1 MIKSFKM
8 KIKYLATILIF
19 FISYSYPQ
27 DKKHNILFIG
37 IDDMR
42 PQTNSYGHS
51 QMITPNID
59 NLASDGIQFNQ
70 AYVNIAVCG
79 ASRASILTGI
89 RGSFTRFDSY
99 TSRADT
105 DLPDAITLPRL
116 FKNNGYKTASIGKIY
131 HFADDSKG
139 DWDDFYSFRNGS
151 DYKNP
156 NSLRRQQEI
165 KKIRP
170 DGKYAG
176 PPFEYSDV
184 LDHEYNDGKLTDVAI
199 KQLKKYKDNNES
211 FFLAVGY
218 ILPHLPF
225 IQPRKYGELY
235 NYDDLVFT
243 EQRTQ
248 PLNSPN
254 RSIAHDWTELRNWYI
269 DIPESG
275 PVSLKMEEDLI
286 KSYYATITYLDT
298 LVGKLI
304 KSLDDLGLSDNTTIV
319 FWSDHGFFL
328 GEHGMWC
335 KHHTFQEA
343 IHVPLIISSP
353 KMKKG
358 YESNTMIEY
367 IDLYPTICDI
377 AGIKAPS
384 YIHGKSFLQVLE
396 NPDLEHKSEIYSR
409 YQTLEVVQDKKFSY
423 HEVLQ
428 HNTGKVLYNM
438 LFDMEND
445 QKQYF
450 NISGKP
456 GYQHIVDLYSKKLKN
471 MRDFTNKPIIIK

>member
-1 MIKSFKM
+1 MNIRIVYIFLILSFSS
-8 KIKYLATILIF
+8 F
-19 FISYSYPQ
+19 SQ
-27 DKKHNILFIG
+27 EKKQNILFIG
-37 IDDMR
+37 VDDLR
-42 PQTNSYGHS
+42 PLINSYGHK

-59 NLASDGIQFNQ
+59 KLAKDGIQFNQ

-99 TSRADT
+99 TSRADK
-105 DLPDAITLPRL
+105 DAPEATTLAQI
-116 FKNNGYKTASIGKIY
+116 FKENGYRTASIGKIS
-131 HFADDSKG
+131 HFADDSKS

-156 NSLRRQQEI
+156 ISLKRQKEI

-176 PPFEYSDV
+176 PPFEYSSASD
-184 LDHEYNDGKLTDVAI
+184 DEYNDGKLTNVAI
-199 KQLKKYKDNNES
+199 NQLKKYKESNEP

-225 IQPRKYGELY
+225 IQPKKYGDLY
-235 NYDDLVFT
+235 DYDDLIFT

-248 PLNSPN
+248 PVNAPE

-275 PVSLKMEEDLI
+275 PVSFKMEENLI

-298 LVGKLI
+298 LIGKLLN
-304 KSLDDLGLSDNTTIV
+304 SLEELGLKDNTTIV

-335 KHHTFQEA
+335 KHHTFNEA

-358 YESNTMIEY
+358 YKSDAMIEY
-367 IDLYPTICDI
+367 VDLYPTICEI
-377 AGIKAPS
+377 AGITPPN
-384 YIHGKSFLQVLE
+384 YIHGESFVSVLK
-396 NPDLEHKSEIYSR
+396 NPEKEHKTEIYSR

-428 HNTGKVLYNM
+428 HNTGKILYNM

-445 QKQYF
+445 KKQYF
-450 NISGKP
+450 NISNNSE
-456 GYQHIVDLYSKKLKN
+456 YLEIVNSYSKKLKL
-471 MRDFTNKPIIIK
+471 MRDFSNKKIKIK

>member
-1 MIKSFKM
+1 MNIRIVYIFLILSFSS
-8 KIKYLATILIF
+8 F
-19 FISYSYPQ
+19 SQ
-27 DKKHNILFIG
+27 EKKQNILFIG
-37 IDDMR
+37 VDDLR
-42 PQTNSYGHS
+42 PLINSYGHK

-59 NLASDGIQFNQ
+59 KLAKDGIQFNQ

-99 TSRADT
+99 TSRADKDVPEAT
-105 DLPDAITLPRL
+105 TLAQI
-116 FKNNGYKTASIGKIY
+116 FKENGYRTASIGKIS
-131 HFADDSKG
+131 HFADDSKS

-156 NSLRRQQEI
+156 ISLKRQKEI

-176 PPFEYSDV
+176 PPFEYSNASD
-184 LDHEYNDGKLTDVAI
+184 DEYNDGKLTNVAI
-199 KQLKKYKDNNES
+199 NQLKKYKESNEP

-225 IQPRKYGELY
+225 IQPKKYGDLY
-235 NYDDLVFT
+235 DYDDLIFT

-248 PLNSPN
+248 PVNAPE

-275 PVSLKMEEDLI
+275 PVSFKMEENLI

-298 LVGKLI
+298 LIGKLLN
-304 KSLDDLGLSDNTTIV
+304 SLEELGLKDNTTIV

-335 KHHTFQEA
+335 KHHTFNEA

-358 YESNTMIEY
+358 YKSDAMIEY
-367 IDLYPTICDI
+367 VDLYPTICQI
-377 AGIKAPS
+377 AGITPPN
-384 YIHGKSFLQVLE
+384 YIHGESFVSVLK
-396 NPDLEHKSEIYSR
+396 NPEKEHKTEIYSR

-445 QKQYF
+445 KKQYF
-450 NISGKP
+450 NISNNSE
-456 GYQHIVDLYSKKLKN
+456 YLEIVNSYSKKLKL
-471 MRDFTNKPIIIK
+471 MRDFSNKKIKIK

>member
-1 MIKSFKM
+1 MNIRIVYIFLILSFSS
-8 KIKYLATILIF
+8 F
-19 FISYSYPQ
+19 SQ
-27 DKKHNILFIG
+27 EKKQNILFIG
-37 IDDMR
+37 VDDLR
-42 PQTNSYGHS
+42 PLINSYGHK

-59 NLASDGIQFNQ
+59 KLAKDGIQFNQ

-99 TSRADT
+99 TSRADK
-105 DLPDAITLPRL
+105 DAPEATTLAQI
-116 FKNNGYKTASIGKIY
+116 FKENGYRTASIGKIS
-131 HFADDSKG
+131 HFADDSKS

-156 NSLRRQQEI
+156 ISLKRQKEI

-176 PPFEYSDV
+176 PPFEYSSASD
-184 LDHEYNDGKLTDVAI
+184 DEYNDGKLTNVAI
-199 KQLKKYKDNNES
+199 NQLKKYKESNEP

-225 IQPRKYGELY
+225 IQPKKYGDLY
-235 NYDDLVFT
+235 DYDDLIFT

-248 PLNSPN
+248 PVNAPE

-275 PVSLKMEEDLI
+275 PVSFKMEENLI

-298 LVGKLI
+298 LIGKLLN
-304 KSLDDLGLSDNTTIV
+304 SLEELGLKDNTTIV

-335 KHHTFQEA
+335 KHHTFNEA

-358 YESNTMIEY
+358 YKSDAMIEY
-367 IDLYPTICDI
+367 VDLYPTICEI
-377 AGIKAPS
+377 AGITPPN
-384 YIHGKSFLQVLE
+384 YIHGESFVSVLK
-396 NPDLEHKSEIYSR
+396 NPEKEHKTEIYSR

-445 QKQYF
+445 KKQYF
-450 NISGKP
+450 NISNNSE
-456 GYQHIVDLYSKKLKN
+456 YLEIVNSYSKKLKL
-471 MRDFTNKPIIIK
+471 MRDFSNKKIKIK

>member
-1 MIKSFKM
+1 MNIRIVYIFLILSFSS
-8 KIKYLATILIF
+8 F
-19 FISYSYPQ
+19 SQ
-27 DKKHNILFIG
+27 EKKQNILFIG
-37 IDDMR
+37 VDDLR
-42 PQTNSYGHS
+42 PLINSYGHK

-59 NLASDGIQFNQ
+59 KLAKDGIQFNQ

-99 TSRADT
+99 TSRADK
-105 DLPDAITLPRL
+105 DAPEATTLAQI
-116 FKNNGYKTASIGKIY
+116 FKENGYRTASIGKIS
-131 HFADDSKG
+131 HFADDSKS

-156 NSLRRQQEI
+156 ISLKRQKEI

-176 PPFEYSDV
+176 PPFEYSSASD
-184 LDHEYNDGKLTDVAI
+184 DEYNDGKLTNVAI
-199 KQLKKYKDNNES
+199 NQLKKYKESNEP

-225 IQPRKYGELY
+225 IQPKKYGDLY
-235 NYDDLVFT
+235 DYDDLIFT

-248 PLNSPN
+248 PVNAPE

-275 PVSLKMEEDLI
+275 PVSFKMEENLI

-298 LVGKLI
+298 LIGKLLN
-304 KSLDDLGLSDNTTIV
+304 SLEELGLKDNTTIV

-335 KHHTFQEA
+335 KHHTFNEA

-358 YESNTMIEY
+358 YKSDAMIEY
-367 IDLYPTICDI
+367 VDLYPTICEI
-377 AGIKAPS
+377 AGITPPN
-384 YIHGKSFLQVLE
+384 YIHGESFVSVLK
-396 NPDLEHKSEIYSR
+396 NPEKEHKTEIYSR

-445 QKQYF
+445 KKQYF
-450 NISGKP
+450 NISNNSE
-456 GYQHIVDLYSKKLKN
+456 YIEIVNSYSKKLKL
-471 MRDFTNKPIIIK
+471 MRDFSNKKIKIK

>member
-1 MIKSFKM
+1 MNIRIVYIFLILSFSS
-8 KIKYLATILIF
+8 F
-19 FISYSYPQ
+19 SQ
-27 DKKHNILFIG
+27 EKKQNILFIG
-37 IDDMR
+37 VDDLR
-42 PQTNSYGHS
+42 PLINSYGHK

-59 NLASDGIQFNQ
+59 KLAKDGIQFNQ

-99 TSRADT
+99 TSRADK
-105 DLPDAITLPRL
+105 DAPEATTLAQI
-116 FKNNGYKTASIGKIY
+116 FKENGYRTASIGKIS
-131 HFADDSKG
+131 HFADDSKS

-156 NSLRRQQEI
+156 ISLKRQKEI

-176 PPFEYSDV
+176 PPFEYSSASD
-184 LDHEYNDGKLTDVAI
+184 DEYNDGKLTNVAI
-199 KQLKKYKDNNES
+199 NQLKKYKESNEP

-225 IQPRKYGELY
+225 IQPKKYGDLY
-235 NYDDLVFT
+235 DYDDLIFT

-248 PLNSPN
+248 PVNAPE

-275 PVSLKMEEDLI
+275 PVSFKMEENLI

-298 LVGKLI
+298 LIGKLLN
-304 KSLDDLGLSDNTTIV
+304 SLEELGLKDNTTIV

-335 KHHTFQEA
+335 KHHTFNEA

-353 KMKKG
+353 MMKKG
-358 YESNTMIEY
+358 YKSDAMIEY
-367 IDLYPTICDI
+367 VDLYPTICEI
-377 AGIKAPS
+377 AGITPPN
-384 YIHGKSFLQVLE
+384 YIHGESFVSVLK
-396 NPDLEHKSEIYSR
+396 NPEKEHKTEIYSR

-445 QKQYF
+445 KKQYF
-450 NISGKP
+450 NISNNSE
-456 GYQHIVDLYSKKLKN
+456 YLEIVNSYSKKLKL
-471 MRDFTNKPIIIK
+471 MRDFSNKKIKIK

>member
-1 MIKSFKM
+1 MNIRIVYIFLILSFSS
-8 KIKYLATILIF
+8 F
-19 FISYSYPQ
+19 SQ
-27 DKKHNILFIG
+27 EKKQNILFIG
-37 IDDMR
+37 VDDLR
-42 PQTNSYGHS
+42 PLINSYGHK

-59 NLASDGIQFNQ
+59 KLAKDGIQFNQ

-99 TSRADT
+99 TSRADK
-105 DLPDAITLPRL
+105 DAPEATTLAQI
-116 FKNNGYKTASIGKIY
+116 FKENGYRTASIGKIS
-131 HFADDSKG
+131 HFADDSKS

-156 NSLRRQQEI
+156 ISLKRQKEI

-176 PPFEYSDV
+176 PPFEYSSASD
-184 LDHEYNDGKLTDVAI
+184 DEYNDGKLTNVAI
-199 KQLKKYKDNNES
+199 NQLKKYKESNEP

-225 IQPRKYGELY
+225 IQPKKYGDLY
-235 NYDDLVFT
+235 DYDDLIFT

-248 PLNSPN
+248 PVNAPE

-275 PVSLKMEEDLI
+275 PVSFKMEENLI

-298 LVGKLI
+298 LIGKLLN
-304 KSLDDLGLSDNTTIV
+304 SLEELGLKDNTTIV

-335 KHHTFQEA
+335 KHHTFNEA

-358 YESNTMIEY
+358 YKSDAMIEY
-367 IDLYPTICDI
+367 VDLYPTICEI
-377 AGIKAPS
+377 AGITPPN
-384 YIHGKSFLQVLE
+384 YIHGESFVSVLK
-396 NPDLEHKSEIYSR
+396 NPEKEHKTEIYSR

-428 HNTGKVLYNM
+428 HNTGKILYNM

-445 QKQYF
+445 KKQYF
-450 NISGKP
+450 NISNNSE
-456 GYQHIVDLYSKKLKN
+456 YIEIVNSYSKKLKL
-471 MRDFTNKPIIIK
+471 MRDFSNKKIKIK

>member
-1 MIKSFKM
+1 MNIRIVYIFLILSFSS
-8 KIKYLATILIF
+8 F
-19 FISYSYPQ
+19 SQ
-27 DKKHNILFIG
+27 EKKQNILFIG
-37 IDDMR
+37 VDDLR
-42 PQTNSYGHS
+42 PLINSYGHK

-59 NLASDGIQFNQ
+59 KLAKDGIQFNQ

-99 TSRADT
+99 TSRADKDVPEAT
-105 DLPDAITLPRL
+105 TLAQI
-116 FKNNGYKTASIGKIY
+116 FKENGYRTASIGKIS
-131 HFADDSKG
+131 HFADDSKS

-156 NSLRRQQEI
+156 ISLKRQKEI

-176 PPFEYSDV
+176 PPFEYSNTSD
-184 LDHEYNDGKLTDVAI
+184 DEYNDGKLTNVAI
-199 KQLKKYKDNNES
+199 NQLKKYKESNEP

-225 IQPRKYGELY
+225 IQPKKYGDLY
-235 NYDDLVFT
+235 DYDDLIFT

-248 PLNSPN
+248 PVNAPE

-275 PVSLKMEEDLI
+275 PVSFKMEENLI

-298 LVGKLI
+298 LIGKLLN
-304 KSLDDLGLSDNTTIV
+304 SLEELGLKDNTTIV

-335 KHHTFQEA
+335 KHHTFNEA

-358 YESNTMIEY
+358 YKSDAMIEY
-367 IDLYPTICDI
+367 VDLYPTICEI
-377 AGIKAPS
+377 AGITPPN
-384 YIHGKSFLQVLE
+384 YIHGESFVSVLK
-396 NPDLEHKSEIYSR
+396 NPEKEHKTEIYSR

-445 QKQYF
+445 KKQYF
-450 NISGKP
+450 NISNNSE
-456 GYQHIVDLYSKKLKN
+456 YLEIVNSYSKKLKL
-471 MRDFTNKPIIIK
+471 MRDFSNKKIKIK